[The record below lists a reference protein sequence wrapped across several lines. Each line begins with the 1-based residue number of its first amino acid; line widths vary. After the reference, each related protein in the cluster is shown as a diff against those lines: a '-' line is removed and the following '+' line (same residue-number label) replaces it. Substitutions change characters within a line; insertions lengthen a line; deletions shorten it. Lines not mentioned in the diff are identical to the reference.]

1 MRKGLSTTDLRRE
14 LATRTTSHVLF
25 MDANEKGT
33 KLGLKLGLSVEPGLK
48 SVPGPDGR
56 ILDGY
61 VVADQA
67 EAKRIRDVATSNRVF
82 CEQYGIPEVHG
93 LATKLLRGQSIDLND
108 RQKRIVGRVVTSFL
122 DIATTGTGRAT
133 HYNTREDQERA
144 EKLAHATLF
153 GMDRQTYS
161 LLSCLNGLTDN
172 SRKLASWMLL
182 EWPGMGEP
190 SDYELQM
197 EREVVCALA
206 SSITTPRM
214 FQLFGMLRETSC
226 NNSRT
231 RRVILQLLL
240 GSDKL
245 PWWSVKYRRKMKLAL
260 QHAWGKR
267 MASAIGSICRKRA
280 FTAKERGILSENV
293 WKYVESKEGDA
304 FGTVQECVAFVMSSA
319 DGRWDT
325 PLLKAF
331 VEARDDLSAGKR
343 LPPEVL
349 EGIRSKFH
357 PRKSHDDV
365 LRLTAKTGAFT
376 DGQKIQQQR
385 RVEQAGTKVEFDP
398 RRYDA
403 KKLYIYAYER
413 GMTSEIREALD
424 EKAQQSATTFPVSC
438 EDAVVLVDASAS
450 MVGDEK
456 TQKLAP
462 MASALAISDM
472 LVAGGAHRIF
482 VGGADRGRRLVRPA
496 GDTSLALPLVQA
508 IRDHNPSSVFV
519 ISDGYDNTPAGRFA
533 EVVRALR
540 KVGVSTPI
548 YHLNPVAAAETASVR
563 RLASDLV
570 PTLAVQDPKSLAT
583 IMLREALEQDPLAGL
598 KTLLQRGRRAAM
610 NAVQGKQPLAV
621 GVQSRSLGNGKNG
634 KKVEKVLKALT
645 STMKSAL
652 VDLYA
657 RSPEGRSGV
666 SFRGVA
672 APNTVT
678 ALQRRGLL
686 KLSTSGF
693 ILHTD
698 LGRQAA
704 EQLSR

>member
-25 MDANEKGT
+25 MDANDKGT

-48 SVPGPDGR
+48 AVPGPDGK

-61 VVADQA
+61 IVADRA

-93 LATKLLRGQSIDLND
+93 LATRLLRGQPIDDIND

-133 HYNTREDQERA
+133 HYNTREDQMRA
-144 EKLAHATLF
+144 ERLAHATLF
-153 GMDRQTYS
+153 GMDRQSYS
-161 LLSCLNGLTDN
+161 LLACLSGLMDN

-182 EWPGMGEP
+182 EWPGVGEP
-190 SDYELQM
+190 TNYELQM
-197 EREVVCALA
+197 EREVICALA
-206 SSITTPRM
+206 ESITAPRM
-214 FQLFGMLRETSC
+214 FQLFGMLRETGC

-231 RRVILQLLL
+231 RRVILHLLL

-267 MASAIGSICRKRA
+267 MSSTIGSICRKRA
-280 FTAKERGILSENV
+280 LTNKERGILSEHV
-293 WKYVESKEGDA
+293 WKHVEGDKDTA
-304 FGTVQECVAFVMSSA
+304 QECVAFVMSSTE
-319 DGRWDT
+319 GRWDT
-325 PLLKAF
+325 PLLRAF

-357 PRKSHDDV
+357 PNKSHDDV

-376 DGQKIQQQR
+376 DGQKIKHQR

-398 RRYDA
+398 KRYDA
-403 KKLYIYAYER
+403 TKLYIYAYER
-413 GMTSEIREALD
+413 GMDSEIRAALD
-424 EKAQQSATTFPVSC
+424 EKAAQAATSFPVSC
-438 EDAVVLVDASAS
+438 EGAVVLVDASAS

-456 TQKLAP
+456 TQKLRP
-462 MASALAISDM
+462 MANALAISDM
-472 LVAGGAHRIF
+472 LVAAGAKRIV
-482 VGGADRGRRLVRPA
+482 VGGKDRGRRLVRPA
-496 GDTSLALPLVQA
+496 GDTSLALPLVHA
-508 IRDHNPSSVFV
+508 VRDHEPSSVFV

-533 EVVRALR
+533 ETVRALR
-540 KVGVSTPI
+540 KVGISTAI

-563 RLASDLV
+563 RLAPDLV
-570 PTLAVQDPKSLAT
+570 PTLAVQNPMALAT
-583 IMLREALEQDPLAGL
+583 TMLREALEQDPLAGL
-598 KTLLQRGRRAAM
+598 KTLLQRGRHAAM
-610 NAVQGKQPLAV
+610 NAIAGKQPLPTGAPDR
-621 GVQSRSLGNGKNG
+621 RSIRGGKNG
-634 KKVEKVLKALT
+634 KKVDKVLQAMT

-652 VDLYA
+652 VGLYSSAPSA
-657 RSPEGRSGV
+657 RQGV
-666 SFRGVA
+666 NFRGVA
-672 APNTVT
+672 APNTVV

-686 KLSTSGF
+686 KLGTSGF
-693 ILHTD
+693 IMHTD

-704 EQLSR
+704 EQLRR